1 MGNAHAGR
9 VLPAGIQA
17 WVAAAGSACQGSLS
31 GARLHWL
38 NLNIPG
44 HRHTASFN
52 SSVLGEILKHG
63 NIEYYKSN
71 MEDYKLY
78 AFFSSYTPQEQI
90 I

>member
-9 VLPAGIQA
+9 VLPARIQG
-17 WVAAAGSACQGSLS
+17 WVAAAGSACQGSPT

-52 SSVLGEILKHG
+52 SSISGEILKHG
-63 NIEYYKSN
+63 NTEYYKSN
-71 MEDYKLY
+71 MEYYKLY
-78 AFFSSYTPQEQI
+78 AFFIAYTPQEEI